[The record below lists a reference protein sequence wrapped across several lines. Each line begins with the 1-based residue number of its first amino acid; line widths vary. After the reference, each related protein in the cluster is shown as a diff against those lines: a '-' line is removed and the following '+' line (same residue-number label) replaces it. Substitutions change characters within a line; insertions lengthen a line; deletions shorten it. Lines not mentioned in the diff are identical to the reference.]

1 MEKFELERTKELL
14 EKAQKADLLV
24 EVVFSALQAAKHQQL
39 DELDSLIAGCNEW
52 DV

>member
-1 MEKFELERTKELL
+1 MRDYELVRTKELL
-14 EKAQKADLLV
+14 DKAKKVGLLV

-39 DELDSLIAGCNEW
+39 DELDSLIAGCKEW